1 MTLDVIIKQELAN
14 SILFTE
20 KKQSAEEYNYFVKLV
35 LKSNNALIINDILS
49 LRRYHEDSFQYG
61 KEMTEKQ
68 RQKNYFYYYWNTFL
82 DVKNEK
88 NLTYESKKFLLN
100 NCYNILNSSRLKLDF
115 VSFIYEYI
123 KLFNISSFFKLIKLI

>member
-68 RQKNYFYYYWNTFL
+68 RQKN
-82 DVKNEK
+82 
-88 NLTYESKKFLLN
+88 
-100 NCYNILNSSRLKLDF
+100 
-115 VSFIYEYI
+115 
-123 KLFNISSFFKLIKLI
+123 